1 MAQNVKKIDWS
12 AVLRIVILVLTAVA
26 EVIGEDSNSE
36 DDQKTKNTD
45 KK

>member
-26 EVIGEDSNSE
+26 EVLGEDDHEEKKN
-36 DDQKTKNTD
+36 DTKSTD